1 MMETFVIATH
11 NAHKLEE
18 MRRILEP
25 FGMTVIT
32 ADLTDVPET
41 GKTFA
46 ENAYL
51 KAKAAC
57 EQTGKPAIADDSGLA
72 VDALSGAP
80 GIYSARY
87 AGEYASDQ
95 DRIQKL
101 LSELQPYPEPERT
114 ARFVCA
120 VCCVFPNGDVLRCE
134 GVCEGRIGFAPCGE
148 NGFGYDPVFFLDT
161 RSFAE
166 LSKEEKDAV
175 SHRGKAL
182 EEFQRLLKEY
192 DRQIKEQQ

>member
-87 AGEYASDQ
+87 AGEHASDQ

-192 DRQIKEQQ
+192 NRQIKEQQ

>member
-87 AGEYASDQ
+87 AGEHASDQ

-120 VCCVFPNGDVLRCE
+120 VCCVFPNGDVL
-134 GVCEGRIGFAPCGE
+134 
-148 NGFGYDPVFFLDT
+148 
-161 RSFAE
+161 
-166 LSKEEKDAV
+166 
-175 SHRGKAL
+175 
-182 EEFQRLLKEY
+182 
-192 DRQIKEQQ
+192 

>member
-41 GKTFA
+41 GQTFA

-57 EQTGKPAIADDSGLA
+57 EQTGKPAIADDSGLV

-87 AGEYASDQ
+87 AGEHASDQ
-95 DRIQKL
+95 DRIEKL

-182 EEFQRLLKEY
+182 EEFQRLLKKY

>member
-87 AGEYASDQ
+87 AGEHASDQ
-95 DRIQKL
+95 DRIEKL

-182 EEFQRLLKEY
+182 EEFQRLLKKY